1 MSTFLTTSHS
11 PPSRCSSAEL
21 GRLGLVSKYRTVTSG
36 WLKVNQPEVKDCGFG
51 DVSVT
56 SNNCQ
61 YLNLTTKRITS
72 DIVTTSRQC
81 IVENKWNM
89 LCDSLEDNL
98 LIHSESKFKV
108 KGQVQHWVLNSS
120 WRTQDTKDTVQPHRL
135 TGKLL
140 LRRRRHFINPTRG
153 NSN

>member
-11 PPSRCSSAEL
+11 PPSRCLSAEL
-21 GRLGLVSKYRTVTSG
+21 GHLGLVSKCRTVTSG
-36 WLKVNQPEVKDCGFG
+36 WLKVNQPKVKDCGFG

-81 IVENKWNM
+81 IVENK
-89 LCDSLEDNL
+89 
-98 LIHSESKFKV
+98 
-108 KGQVQHWVLNSS
+108 
-120 WRTQDTKDTVQPHRL
+120 
-135 TGKLL
+135 
-140 LRRRRHFINPTRG
+140 
-153 NSN
+153 